1 MDAMNLSI
9 TAISKDHYLPDKRK
23 RRRTNT
29 VDGYESSIALYV
41 IPEWGAMAI
50 TDITRDGVQD
60 WVDEL
65 AKGKAGPGGAWK
77 AYKCLRQIIR
87 WSMAKWG
94 LFIADP
100 TLGIEKPRV
109 PTYKP
114 DTLSTRRLKRLVRGM
129 VGCECEA
136 SLIIS
141 ASLGT
146 RPGETYAVK
155 WERIN
160 WRTGNVSIDG
170 TMQTASDGT
179 IVWPTKTAKGER
191 DCYLPPWALD
201 RLHQIWVSR
210 GRPRGYV
217 SGELKPAQVAY
228 RIKRWIARNRLPKIT
243 MKNLRHTWGTLA
255 VQSGVQIET
264 VAAMMGH
271 SNVQTT
277 YRYYYALSAAA
288 AKRAQRRVSRSVLGK
303 TCSEMYKGI
312 VLPLAP
318 AESVSKAA

>member
-1 MDAMNLSI
+1 MDANEI
-9 TAISKDHYLPDKRK
+9 TIGQITTGHYLPEMRK

-29 VDGYESSIALYV
+29 VDGYESSIGLYV
-41 IPEWGAMAI
+41 IPKWGEMTIDRIHRDDVQEW
-50 TDITRDGVQD
+50 VE
-60 WVDEL
+60 EL
-65 AKGKAGPGGAWK
+65 SETKAGPGGAWK

-114 DTLSTRRLKRLVRGM
+114 KTLSTRRLKRLVRGM

-136 SLIIS
+136 SLILS

-155 WERIN
+155 WERID
-160 WRTGNVSIDG
+160 WRTGNVPIDG

-179 IVWPTKTAKGER
+179 RLWPTKTAKGER

-303 TCSEMYKGI
+303 TCADMYKGI
-312 VLPLAP
+312 VLPMP
-318 AESVSKAA
+318 PHVERAAA